1 MAIRQPARVRPGQNR
16 FCLLIFESCIER
28 SRHYTSPG
36 TSAHAANNHGVTGG
50 LTGPIAWP
58 IASRDLA
65 FTAMPANETVR
76 MEQIGRLAAR
86 RELGRVDA
94 TVVSVELGAELLAG
108 PAGGAVAVHV
118 CMCQA
123 PAGSGAC
130 DLPRSGS

>member
-1 MAIRQPARVRPGQNR
+1 MA
-16 FCLLIFESCIER
+16 EH

-58 IASRDLA
+58 IALRDLA

-86 RELGRVDA
+86 RELGRVVRLLYRSNSA
-94 TVVSVELGAELLAG
+94 RSSSVEG